1 MIQKLEVKLTLIT
14 LGLSLGLFSC
24 SSDVEDKNE
33 AISSFQNTPVQLVGS
48 TVNKSMWS
56 DSAWNDIPNSTYYK
70 FQTCLKDKAILN
82 PIVDEAFQIDSP
94 TGSKQ
99 VLTNIDGCLIWNEKV
114 EFNYL
119 EQERLINYPIQ
130 IHGLGHYKGSRSF
143 ELALN
148 PWPNAQKPMV
158 FLENETDLGN
168 SFGIY
173 ELGEK
178 SSELSMVKSNLEI
191 GQINLSTRPIS
202 IKDGIKHYPIDLQFD
217 ASLLRKGLSGESI
230 SDLKISTGR
239 FKAIFNLYE
248 TPDTNVER
256 SILISTFEKEIIGKS
271 GQFQE
276 TLDFYLSGQTLRS
289 DNSYLFLEIEIIPL
303 NGPENL
309 SSELLRIT
317 DFNIE
322 TGSFGSSKRVDTKT
336 KASPRIA
343 NSLPDPEDREII
355 GEELEGDDKL
365 GYYIRKVKDIS
376 RGSIVNNSYNKS
388 SIKIRR
394 AKFTLCLNEE
404 TGSSNQVALTDT
416 QVKVDIK
423 FEDGSSDGASTDRI
437 YKTNEDG
444 CINTFAN
451 ITYDKYSLEKWIP
464 FNVTVTPLDGTYTE
478 LVKTRK
484 LTVNPWNPED
494 FGYDTKYETE
504 IPQIKA
510 KAPRL
515 FIGKVDY
522 TKETMDYS
530 QFRINE
536 FLHLSLKRKYQF
548 VFEPKV
554 ELFHSY
560 KDDSV
565 TESLSFGNYQVKV
578 SLFSPSSPDVNYYNP
593 DLKNFKFIT
602 SAEKKMKLQPNG
614 VITDLISFPFLVS
627 ETQSLAHKNL
637 AVLEISSL
645 EEGSAI
651 RPVRV
656 VFPFFG
662 ANKGASMPSLPF
674 EKEIEKALRLKID
687 STIKYG
693 KVLPVIDMEAD
704 PSSDPMAYF
713 VHNFKKMGKKV
724 NPSIE
729 IKNHKLDQFNT
740 SAPIAPWERI
750 NLPKGQSLK
759 EKVSVTKR
767 DLRTLVT
774 ENVPKMPRGI
784 LSKFCRHFY
793 KLPVVERKTENF
805 QRVEVLTGSDQFVD
819 CTQSPNDHFK
829 VTPVTHIRKILSRKS
844 GNKAEAFAS
853 FVDSERGQ
861 VSRGNAFFAAYG
873 DRASS
878 VTGERQSESTTTNMN
893 YGIEGPGPYYF
904 GYSKGHTKEYAT
916 FEQKNSADMEAAFD
930 RFYTQRQLSELL
942 FDQLTLKFYAQVRR
956 CVTVVGIRSNTT
968 RVHLC
973 EDQDRPKQISE
984 DWFFIGDTRSQD
996 HGIIA
1001 DGSFAGITGF
1011 TQVIRGKYNYNRM
1024 WNKYKT
1030 QDIKQ
1035 VLEEIGDS
1043 RGMSYAFE
1051 RYLSEDQKMPYEN
1064 FVDNSHP
1071 GLYIVPRY

>member
-1 MIQKLEVKLTLIT
+1 MVRKLEIKLTLIT
-14 LGLSLGLFSC
+14 LGLSFFVSC

-33 AISSFQNTPVQLVGS
+33 AVSSFENTPVQLVGS

-70 FQTCLKDKAILN
+70 FQTCLKDKAINN
-82 PIVDEAFQIDSP
+82 PIIDEAFQIESP
-94 TGSKQ
+94 TGTKQ
-99 VLTNIDGCLIWNEKV
+99 VLSNIDGCLIWNERV

-119 EQERLINYPIQ
+119 EQERLINYPIK

-143 ELALN
+143 DLALN
-148 PWPNAQKPMV
+148 PWPGAQKPMV
-158 FLENETDLGN
+158 FLKNETDLSD
-168 SFGIY
+168 SFGVF
-173 ELGEK
+173 ELNEK
-178 SSELSMVKSNLEI
+178 SDLHSLVESNLQTE
-191 GQINLSTRPIS
+191 GLSFSTRPIS
-202 IKDGIKHYPIDLQFD
+202 IKEGVKHYPIDVEFKAL
-217 ASLLRKGLSGESI
+217 LLRKGLSGESAEK
-230 SDLKISTGR
+230 LRISTGR
-239 FKAIFNLYE
+239 FKAIFNLFE
-248 TPDTNVER
+248 IADTNNENAT
-256 SILISTFEKEIIGKS
+256 LISSIEKEVTAKNS
-271 GQFQE
+271 LFQE
-276 TLDFYLSGQTLRS
+276 NLDFYFKGQTVNS
-289 DNSYLFLEIEIIPL
+289 GNSYLFLEIELIPI
-303 NGPENL
+303 NGPKEL
-309 SSELLRIT
+309 ASELLRVT
-317 DFNIE
+317 DFDIE
-322 TGSFGSSKRVDTKT
+322 SGRFGTAKTIKEKT
-336 KASPRIA
+336 KAILRVEA
-343 NSLPDPEDREII
+343 DLPDPTDREVI
-355 GEELEGDDKL
+355 GEELDGDDKL
-365 GYYIRKVKDIS
+365 GYYIKKVKDIS

-388 SIKIRR
+388 SIKVRR
-394 AKFTLCLNEE
+394 AKFTICLNEE
-404 TGSSNQVALTDT
+404 TGSSDQVPLTDT

-423 FEDGSSDGASTDRI
+423 FEDGKSDGAKTERI
-437 YKTNEDG
+437 YKTNEEG

-451 ITYDKYSLEKWIP
+451 ITYDKYSLERWIP
-464 FNVTVTPLDGTYTE
+464 FNVTVTPLDGTYTD
-478 LVKTRK
+478 LIKTRK

-510 KAPRL
+510 RAPRL
-515 FIGKVDY
+515 FVGKVDY

-565 TESLSFGNYQVKV
+565 TESLSFGNFKVKV
-578 SLFSPSSPDVNYYNP
+578 SLFSPNSPDVDYYNP

-602 SAEKKMKLQPNG
+602 SSAKEMKIQANG

-627 ETQSLAHKNL
+627 ETQNLAKKNL
-637 AVLEISSL
+637 AILEISTL

-662 ANKGASMPSLPF
+662 ANKGASMPSFPF
-674 EKEIEKALRLKID
+674 DKEISKDLITKIE
-687 STIKYG
+687 STIKEG
-693 KVLPVIDMEAD
+693 KKLPVIDVDSD
-704 PSSDPMAYF
+704 PASDPMAYF
-713 VHNFKKMGKKV
+713 VQTFTKKGKEI
-724 NPSIE
+724 NPSMI
-729 IKNHKLDQFNT
+729 IKNHRLEEFNK

-750 NLPKGQSLK
+750 KLPKGQSLK
-759 EKVSVTKR
+759 EKVALTNR
-767 DLRTLVT
+767 ELRTLVT

-784 LSKFCRHFY
+784 ISKFCRHFY
-793 KLPVVERKTENF
+793 KLPTVERKTENF
-805 QRVEVLTGSDQFVD
+805 QRVDVLAGSDAYVHCSQN
-819 CTQSPNDHFK
+819 PNEHFSI
-829 VTPVTHIRKILSRKS
+829 TPVTHIRRILSRKVE
-844 GNKAEAFAS
+844 NQNEAFAS

-878 VTGERQSESTTTNMN
+878 VTGERQSEARTTNLS

-904 GYSKGHTKEYAT
+904 GYSRGHVKEYAT

-930 RFYTQRQLSELL
+930 RFYTQRQLSELI

-956 CVTVVGIRSNTT
+956 CVTVVGTQSKAT
-968 RVHLC
+968 RIHLC
-973 EDQDRPKQISE
+973 EEQDRPKQIEE

-1001 DGSFAGITGF
+1001 DGAFAGVTGF
-1011 TQVIRGKYNYNRM
+1011 TQVIRGKFNYNRM

-1030 QDIKQ
+1030 DDIKQ
-1035 VLEEIGDS
+1035 VLEEVGDH

-1051 RYLSEDQKMPYEN
+1051 RFLGEDSSMPYEN

-1071 GLYIVPRY
+1071 GLYITPRY

>member
-1 MIQKLEVKLTLIT
+1 MFRKLEQKLILIT
-14 LGLSLGLFSC
+14 FGLSFLLVSC

-33 AISSFQNTPVQLVGS
+33 AISSFQNTPVNLVGS
-48 TVNKSMWS
+48 TVHKSMWS
-56 DSAWNDIPNSTYYK
+56 DSSWNDIPNSTYYK

-94 TGSKQ
+94 SGTKQ
-99 VLTNIDGCLIWNEKV
+99 VLTNIDGCLIWNERV

-119 EQERLINYPIQ
+119 DQERLINFPIQ

-143 ELALN
+143 ALALN

-158 FLENETDLGN
+158 FLDNETELSN
-168 SFGIY
+168 SFGVY

-178 SSELSMVKSNLEI
+178 NQDLTKVAANLKIE
-191 GQINLSTRPIS
+191 GINLSTRPVS
-202 IKDGIKHYPIDLQFD
+202 IKDGIKHYPIDLQFK
-217 ASLLRKGLSGESI
+217 ALLLRKGLSGESI
-230 SDLKISTGR
+230 SDLEIKTGR
-239 FKAIFNLYE
+239 FKAVFNLFE
-248 TPDTNVER
+248 TPDRSSER
-256 SILISTFEKEIIGKS
+256 SILISSLEKEIKGRS

-276 TLDFYLSGQTLRS
+276 TLDFYLATQINSN
-289 DNSYLFLEIEIIPL
+289 NSYLFLEIEIIPL
-303 NGPENL
+303 NGPGEL

-317 DFNIE
+317 DFDIE
-322 TGSFGSSKRVDTKT
+322 SGTYGSAKRVEEKT
-336 KASPRIA
+336 KAAPRVA
-343 NSLPDPEDREII
+343 NNLPEPSEREVI

-365 GYYIRKVKDIS
+365 GYYIRKVKDIT

-388 SIKIRR
+388 SIKVRR

-416 QVKVDIK
+416 EVKIDIN
-423 FEDGSSDGASTDRI
+423 FEDGSSDNAKTDRI
-437 YKTNEDG
+437 YKTNEEG

-464 FNVTVTPLDGTYTE
+464 FNVTVTPLDGIYTE
-478 LVKTRK
+478 IIKTRR

-515 FIGKVDY
+515 FVGKIDY

-530 QFRINE
+530 EFRINE

-565 TESLSFGNYQVKV
+565 TESLSFGNYKVKV
-578 SLFSPSSPDVNYYNP
+578 SLFSPKSPDVDYYNP
-593 DLKNFKFIT
+593 DLSNFKFIT
-602 SAEKKMKLQPNG
+602 SSQKKMKLQPNG

-627 ETQSLAHKNL
+627 ETQALAHKNL
-637 AVLEISSL
+637 AVLEISTL

-674 EKEIEKALRLKID
+674 EKEFTKELSGLIE

-693 KVLPVIDMEAD
+693 KVLPVIDIESD
-704 PSSDPMAYF
+704 PSVDPMAYF
-713 VHNFKKMGKKV
+713 VHNFSQKGKKL
-724 NPSIE
+724 NPSIT
-729 IKNHKLDQFNT
+729 IKNHRLDEFNK

-750 NLPKGQSLK
+750 KLPKGQSLS
-759 EKVSVTKR
+759 EKVSVSKR

-793 KLPVVERKTENF
+793 KLPKVERKTENF
-805 QRVEVLTGSDQFVD
+805 QRVEVLTGSDAYVH
-819 CTQSPNDHFK
+819 CKENPNEHFS

-844 GNKAEAFAS
+844 ENKSEAFAS

-878 VTGERQSESTTTNMN
+878 VTGERQSESRTTNMS
-893 YGIEGPGPYYF
+893 YGIEGPGPYYI

-930 RFYTQRQLSELL
+930 RFYTQRQLSELN

-956 CVTVVGIRSNTT
+956 CVTVVGT
-968 RVHLC
+968 RTQSARIHLC
-973 EDQDRPKQISE
+973 EDQDRPKQIEE
-984 DWFFIGDTRSQD
+984 DWFFIGDTRSRD

-1011 TQVIRGKYNYNRM
+1011 TQVIRGKFNYNRM

-1030 QDIKQ
+1030 QDIAQ
-1035 VLEEIGDS
+1035 VLEEVGDH

-1051 RYLSEDQKMPYEN
+1051 RYLTEDSKMPYEN

-1071 GLYIVPRY
+1071 GLYVVPRY